1 MLILKRK
8 RGGVERPTRKPFFTP
23 KTQLTNQLTKIY
35 KAMVAKKPIKK
46 NKTRIKTVLATLK
59 ECTILLQGSKNKV
72 VIKVSV
78 ILASVVA
85 GINLLIELI

>member
-1 MLILKRK
+1 
-8 RGGVERPTRKPFFTP
+8 
-23 KTQLTNQLTKIY
+23 
-35 KAMVAKKPIKK
+35 MVAKKPIKK

-59 ECTILLQGSKNKV
+59 ETTILLQGSKNKV

-85 GINLLIELI
+85 GINLLIDLI

>member
-1 MLILKRK
+1 
-8 RGGVERPTRKPFFTP
+8 
-23 KTQLTNQLTKIY
+23 
-35 KAMVAKKPIKK
+35 MVAKKPIKK

-72 VIKVSV
+72 VIKVSA
-78 ILASVVA
+78 IIASVVA

>member
-59 ECTILLQGSKNKV
+59 ETTILLQGSKNKV